1 MMWKKRLSS
10 TTIGIL
16 TWVLFCTCVYSQ
28 ESRTLY
34 TDTTTPLLQIAN
46 NQTSLDEAVRRIRK
60 ETRGKIL
67 SAKEQQQGELT
78 IYVIKVLLPDGKVK
92 VFEVNANE

>member
-1 MMWKKRLSS
+1 MMWTKRLYGIP
-10 TTIGIL
+10 IGIL
-16 TWVLFCTCVYSQ
+16 AGMLFCTCVYAQNS
-28 ESRTLY
+28 LIFH
-34 TDTTTPLLQIAN
+34 TDSTPLQQFAS
-46 NQTSLDEAVRRIRK
+46 NQTGLDEAVRRIRK

-92 VFEVNANE
+92 VFEVSSSE